1 MAKNDHRKQG
11 MRGKEN
17 WMLCLRTSLK
27 TFVDI
32 AMHGSA
38 SHERRQSDVYKS
50 IKTLDEQ
57 AEDLKLKG
65 FVVSRS
71 GLYLRLLPKR
81 SSSLEG
87 QRHVSTV
94 PVKLIKAQNDHH
106 AKHIDGFFSH
116 LKFKKKMNSSI
127 NNINLNTDL
136 SINLTNFIN
145 FNHNL
150 FFFLFLWTKIGKQFR
165 GDNAYCG
172 GGFWPRILVRKR
184 RSIKH
189 KSS

>member
-1 MAKNDHRKQG
+1 
-11 MRGKEN
+11 
-17 WMLCLRTSLK
+17 MLCLRTSLK

-116 LKFKKKMNSSI
+116 LKFKKNEFFNKQLLRWEFF
-127 NNINLNTDL
+127 NLL
-136 SINLTNFIN
+136 SYLGALLK
-145 FNHNL
+145 HY
-150 FFFLFLWTKIGKQFR
+150 KI
-165 GDNAYCG
+165 
-172 GGFWPRILVRKR
+172 
-184 RSIKH
+184 
-189 KSS
+189 